1 MREAH
6 PSYRARRS
14 RGAAMNVN
22 IQIARILPTEKSF
35 RANYFLFK
43 PSPLNCAMICVYSAQ
58 ADNRQYSKALAV
70 GSVCQVTARGRFSGV
85 HHNFAY

>member
-6 PSYRARRS
+6 PSSYRARRS

-43 PSPLNCAMICVYSAQ
+43 PS
-58 ADNRQYSKALAV
+58 
-70 GSVCQVTARGRFSGV
+70 TA
-85 HHNFAY
+85 